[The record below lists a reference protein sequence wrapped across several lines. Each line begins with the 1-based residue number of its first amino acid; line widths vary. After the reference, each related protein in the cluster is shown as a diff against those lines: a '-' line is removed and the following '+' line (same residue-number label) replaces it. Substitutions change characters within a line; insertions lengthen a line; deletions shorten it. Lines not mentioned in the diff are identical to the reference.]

1 MAEPELLDPLELLE
15 PPEVLD
21 PPELLDPLELEE
33 PPELFDP
40 GMVRRWPIRIM
51 ALEPRLLA
59 EMIALTDVLCF
70 RANDHTVSPARTV
83 CVVESALLDEPDPPL
98 LEVEAVV
105 VLAPPMRN
113 TWPTRMAADVLRSF
127 WEMMRATVVP

>member
-1 MAEPELLDPLELLE
+1 MCVSVSPARTVCVVAEPELLDPLELLE

-21 PPELLDPLELEE
+21 APELLDPLELEE

-70 RANDHTVSPARTV
+70 RANDHTVSAARTV
-83 CVVESALLDEPDPPL
+83 CVVESALLDEPDPPRS
-98 LEVEAVV
+98 EERRVEKE
-105 VLAPPMRN
+105 
-113 TWPTRMAADVLRSF
+113 D
-127 WEMMRATVVP
+127 RA